1 MAKKDWYV
9 LTDFKGGLYLSL
21 NEEMIPRNATPLAQ
35 NVQVADGTLQT
46 AAGYQKY
53 IDVPVPDTAGNP
65 AAIGSLM
72 KFYRDGGDT
81 RYLLAAAG
89 GRVLYWDPSGGI
101 GGNWSEIGSGFTT
114 DTFDFLNYQNED
126 TEMVIIGNGIEATQ
140 KWTGPTP
147 GGTSLEVLGGTP
159 PKMKSMALHYE
170 RLWCIGDSTN
180 PSRAAYSCRMNPED
194 WDESDEDKAGF
205 IDALTWDGGV
215 LLGLSNIF
223 DDVVLYKTHNMFRV
237 IGTYPGEYELRQVFT
252 TRSAIAERSIVSEGT
267 LAFHLCHDGIYVY
280 DGTQALL
287 LGGERIKSYFRSLNE
302 GALPGA
308 CAEVYNDKL
317 YMAVPEGTSTVNNA
331 VIEYDI
337 LNDSFMIRRGMEVTQ
352 FLEYD
357 GKLLFSAPNGYI
369 YAFDEGA
376 GQDGRG
382 IEAVYETPWEDLGR
396 RDLVKTIQEFYAV
409 AEGTGRILITLITDT
424 MNRRYLVDLPRRAE
438 VVRLPVFAEGR
449 RFKLRFEN
457 VAGASFMLA
466 RPQLQYEVR

>member
-1 MAKKDWYV
+1 MAKTDWYV

-35 NVQVADGTLQT
+35 NVRIADGTLRT
-46 AAGYQKY
+46 APGYQRY
-53 IDVPVPDTAGNP
+53 IDAPVPNALGNP
-65 AAIGSLM
+65 ASIGSLM
-72 KFYRDGGDT
+72 KFYRDGGNS

-89 GRVLYWDPSGGI
+89 GRVLYWDPSGGVN
-101 GGNWSEIGSGFTT
+101 GAWTEIGSGFTN
-114 DTFDFLNYQNED
+114 DTFDFLNYQND
-126 TEMVIIGNGIEATQ
+126 TTEMVIIGNGIESTM
-140 KWTGPTP
+140 KWTGPSP

-159 PKMKSMALHYE
+159 PKMKSMALHFE

-180 PSRAAYSCRMNPED
+180 PNRADYSNKMNPED
-194 WDESDEDKAGF
+194 WDESDEDKAGH
-205 IDALTWDGGV
+205 IDVLTWDGGV

-237 IGTYPGEYELRQVFT
+237 IGTYPGEYELRQVFS

-280 DGTQALL
+280 DGTQASI
-287 LGGERIKSYFRSLNE
+287 LGGERIKSYFKSLNQA
-302 GALPGA
+302 ALPGA

-317 YMAVPEGTSTVNNA
+317 YMAVPEGTGMVNNA

-337 LNDSFMIRRGMEVTQ
+337 LNDSFIIRRGMEITQ

-357 GKLLFSAPNGYI
+357 DKLLFSAPNGYI
-369 YAFDEGA
+369 YSFDEGA
-376 GQDGRG
+376 SQDGQG
-382 IEAVYETPWEDLGR
+382 IEAIYETPWEDLGR
-396 RDLVKTIQEFYAV
+396 RDLVKTVQEFYAV
-409 AEGTGRILITLITDT
+409 AEGTGRLLITLITDT
-424 MNRRYLVDLPRRAE
+424 MRRRYLVNLPRRAE

-457 VAGASFMLA
+457 VAGGGFMLA
-466 RPQLQYEVR
+466 RPQLKYEVR